1 MLNYAESSFAVVIA
15 LAAALFLVAALNRF
29 WPMSNRKLVNDVTG
43 WQLGILGTTYG
54 VILGFMLYTVWTDF
68 RAADVA
74 ANLEA
79 SSVLN
84 VYRIAA
90 GLPSPEREA
99 MQGLAAKYANAAVND
114 EWPAMQRQVES
125 NASAL
130 VTGEMWQVLA
140 SAESKDRV
148 SATRVDHLTSALSNL
163 AERRNLREQ
172 ERAIRLP
179 AVLWVLL
186 LAGAGATVGS
196 ACLLGNDNRWLHYC
210 QVLALTFVVAVT
222 LSAIADLARPFEGAV
237 AVSSGA
243 FQHALDV
250 MHADGAR

>member
-1 MLNYAESSFAVVIA
+1 MLSYAESSFAVILA
-15 LAAALFLVAALNRF
+15 LVGALFLVAALNRF
-29 WPMSNRKLVNDVTG
+29 WPISNRKLVNDVTG

-68 RAADVA
+68 RAADVG

-99 MQGLAAKYANAAVND
+99 MQGLAEKYVDVAVNQ
-114 EWPAMQRQVES
+114 EWPAMQRQEE
-125 NASAL
+125 NNTAAL
-130 VTGEMWQVLA
+130 VTGEMWKVLA
-140 SAESKDRV
+140 RAESKEGV
-148 SATRVDHLTSALSNL
+148 SATRLDHLTSALSNL
-163 AERRNLREQ
+163 SERRNLREQ

-179 AVLWVLL
+179 TVLWVLL

-237 AVSSGA
+237 SVSSVA
-243 FQHALDV
+243 FQQALEM
-250 MHADGAR
+250 MHAGVR

>member
-1 MLNYAESSFAVVIA
+1 MLRYAETGTFIVRALLVSVVVVAV
-15 LAAALFLVAALNRF
+15 LNRV
-29 WPMSNRKLVNDVTG
+29 WPISHRKLVNDVTG

-140 SAESKDRV
+140 SAEAKGGV
-148 SATRVDHLTSALSNL
+148 SATRV
-163 AERRNLREQ
+163 
-172 ERAIRLP
+172 
-179 AVLWVLL
+179 
-186 LAGAGATVGS
+186 
-196 ACLLGNDNRWLHYC
+196 
-210 QVLALTFVVAVT
+210 
-222 LSAIADLARPFEGAV
+222 
-237 AVSSGA
+237 
-243 FQHALDV
+243 
-250 MHADGAR
+250 

>member
-1 MLNYAESSFAVVIA
+1 MLSYAESSFAVVLA
-15 LAAALFLVAALNRF
+15 LMAALFLVAALNRF

-99 MQGLAAKYANAAVND
+99 MQKLAMKYVDAAVNH
-114 EWPAMQRQVES
+114 EWPAMQRQEES
-125 NASAL
+125 DASAL
-130 VTGEMWQVLA
+130 VTGEMWLVLA
-140 SAESKDRV
+140 RAESKDGV

-172 ERAIRLP
+172 ERAIHLP
-179 AVLWVLL
+179 TVLWVLL
-186 LAGAGATVGS
+186 LAGAVATVGS